1 MAFIWFCIAS
11 RLLGDITRRCL
22 QLQVAVAPHTFSGWW
37 LTYPS
42 EKYDSQLGLLF
53 PIYGKKTCPNHQ
65 PGIPCLFFF
74 NVLFASQRTNA
85 PHTLSAWR
93 SQSPHLRL
101 ADLPAT
107 WDTCAM
113 ADLKDGNINRELSV
127 VNQKNNDPHS
137 YGDGSKPW
145 YPWWTSK

>member
-1 MAFIWFCIAS
+1 M
-11 RLLGDITRRCL
+11 
-22 QLQVAVAPHTFSGWW
+22 
-37 LTYPS
+37 
-42 EKYDSQLGLLF
+42 
-53 PIYGKKTCPNHQ
+53 IYGFHLVLHCLTSFRWYHKEVPAATSRCSATHFFWLVVDLPLWKIWQSVGVIIPNIWKKKHVQTTNQAYLAC
-65 PGIPCLFFF
+65 FF

-145 YPWWTSK
+145 

>member
-1 MAFIWFCIAS
+1 M
-11 RLLGDITRRCL
+11 
-22 QLQVAVAPHTFSGWW
+22 
-37 LTYPS
+37 
-42 EKYDSQLGLLF
+42 
-53 PIYGKKTCPNHQ
+53 IYGFHLVLHCLTSFRWYHKEVPAATSRCSATHFFWLVVDLPLWKIWQSVGIIIPNIWKKKTCPNHQ
-65 PGIPCLFFF
+65 PGIPYLFFL

-113 ADLKDGNINRELSV
+113 ADLKDGNINRELS
-127 VNQKNNDPHS
+127 
-137 YGDGSKPW
+137 GGKPKKQRSPLIW
-145 YPWWTSK
+145 GWVKTLVPL

>member
-53 PIYGKKTCPNHQ
+53 PIYGKKKHVQTTNQAYLACFFLMF
-65 PGIPCLFFF
+65 CL
-74 NVLFASQRTNA
+74 LPKEQMRLTRYLHGDLS
-85 PHTLSAWR
+85 HHISAW
-93 SQSPHLRL
+93 QICQQLET
-101 ADLPAT
+101 PAP
-107 WDTCAM
+107 WR
-113 ADLKDGNINRELSV
+113 I
-127 VNQKNNDPHS
+127 
-137 YGDGSKPW
+137 SKMGISTENCLW
-145 YPWWTSK
+145 